1 MILLLAGTAGLWYYF
16 PANTPATVNRDSL
29 QKMYP
34 LKASKLKD
42 TYRPEIIRKKDVQ
55 VRPRNPELVEYY
67 DNRFAASKRTANS
80 LSLDRQSNL
89 NSLDERGFR
98 KGVFSK
104 KNIPDLGMVTIIMG
118 NDLFTLTDYY
128 YTSGVGLEVIHPV
141 FSFLPTRHLLFPF
154 SSKSIDY
161 YGFSVIQDLYTP
173 YDLED
178 AEIQYGDRPFA
189 AYLCIGFSKTSLFRE
204 QALRLKTQVY
214 FGVIGPAALGNFSQD
229 IFHSLE
235 PSGWVNQVSNDVVVN
250 YNLDFSKGIVNDN
263 NFELLTVAS
272 GRIGT
277 LFTDV
282 SLGVIMRFGN
292 ELSAFKYYTPLEYK
306 GNKFRY
312 DFFLNLAGRAKG
324 YDATLQGGLFNR
336 TSVYVIPES
345 NIERFLLIPSAGV
358 NLSYGIVQLRLEQL
372 YSSPEFT
379 GAKHHFFGKI
389 SLGFSF

>member
-1 MILLLAGTAGLWYYF
+1 MLLAGTAGLWYFF
-16 PANTPATVNRDSL
+16 PENIPAAIDRDSL
-29 QKMYP
+29 PKMYP
-34 LKASKLKD
+34 LKASKLKE

-55 VRPRNPELVEYY
+55 VRPHNPEFIKYY
-67 DNRFAASKRTANS
+67 DNGFAVTKRTANS
-80 LSLDRQSNL
+80 LSHDRQGNP
-89 NSLDERGFR
+89 NPLDERGFR
-98 KGVFSK
+98 KEIFSK
-104 KNIPDLGMVTIIMG
+104 RYIPDLGMITIIVG

-141 FSFLPTRHLLFPF
+141 FSFLPTRNLLIPF

-173 YDLED
+173 YDIENT
-178 AEIQYGDRPFA
+178 EIQYGDRPFA
-189 AYLCIGFSKTSLFRE
+189 AYLCVGLSKTSLFRE
-204 QALRLKTQVY
+204 QAMRFKSQLY

-250 YNLDFSKGIVNDN
+250 YNLAFSKGIVNDN
-263 NFELLTVAS
+263 NFGLLTVAS

-292 ELSAFKYYTPLEYK
+292 ELSSFKYYTPLEEK
-306 GNKFRY
+306 GKKFRY
-312 DFFLNLAGRAKG
+312 DLFLNLAGRAKG
-324 YDATLQGGLFNR
+324 YDATLQGGVFNR
-336 TSVYVIPES
+336 SSVYVIPNS
-345 NIERFLLIPSAGV
+345 NMERFLFIPSAGV

>member
-1 MILLLAGTAGLWYYF
+1 MILLLAGTAGLWYFF

-29 QKMYP
+29 VKMHT
-34 LKASKLKD
+34 LKANKLTD
-42 TYRPEIIRKKDVQ
+42 HYSPEIIRKKGVQ
-55 VRPRNPELVEYY
+55 VRPQKPEFVEYY
-67 DNRFAASKRTANS
+67 DSGFVVRKRIASSVSYNRQGDFNT
-80 LSLDRQSNL
+80 
-89 NSLDERGFR
+89 LDERGFR
-98 KGVFSK
+98 KGIFSQRD
-104 KNIPDLGMVTIIMG
+104 IPDLGMITIFMG

-141 FSFLPTRHLLFPF
+141 FSFLPTRHLLLPF

-173 YDLED
+173 YDIENT
-178 AEIQYGDRPFA
+178 EIQYGDRPFA
-189 AYLCIGFSKTSLFRE
+189 AYLCVGFSKTSLFRE
-204 QALRLKTQVY
+204 QAMRFKSQLY

-292 ELSAFKYYTPLEYK
+292 ELSSFKYYTPLEDK
-306 GNKFRY
+306 GKKFRY
-312 DFFLNLAGRAKG
+312 DLFLNLAGRAKG
-324 YDATLQGGLFNR
+324 YDATLQGGVFNR
-336 TSVYVIPES
+336 ASVYVIPDS
-345 NIERFLLIPSAGV
+345 NMERFLFIPSGGV

>member
-1 MILLLAGTAGLWYYF
+1 MLLAGTAGLWYFF
-16 PANTPATVNRDSL
+16 PENIPAAIDRDSL
-29 QKMYP
+29 PKMYP
-34 LKASKLKD
+34 LKASKLKE

-55 VRPRNPELVEYY
+55 VRPHNPEFIKYY
-67 DNRFAASKRTANS
+67 DNGFAVTKRTANS
-80 LSLDRQSNL
+80 LSHDRQGNP
-89 NSLDERGFR
+89 NPLDERGFR
-98 KGVFSK
+98 KEIFSK
-104 KNIPDLGMVTIIMG
+104 RYIPDLGMITIIVG

-141 FSFLPTRHLLFPF
+141 FSFLPTRNLLIPF

-173 YDLED
+173 YDIENT
-178 AEIQYGDRPFA
+178 EIQYGDRPFA
-189 AYLCIGFSKTSLFRE
+189 AYLCVGLSKTSLFRE
-204 QALRLKTQVY
+204 QAMRFKSQLY

-250 YNLDFSKGIVNDN
+250 YNLAFSKGIVNDN
-263 NFELLTVAS
+263 NFGLLTVAS

-292 ELSAFKYYTPLEYK
+292 ELSSFKYYTPLEDK
-306 GNKFRY
+306 GKKFRY
-312 DFFLNLAGRAKG
+312 DLFLNLAGRAKG
-324 YDATLQGGLFNR
+324 YDATLQGGVFNR
-336 TSVYVIPES
+336 SSVYVIPNS
-345 NIERFLLIPSAGV
+345 NMERFLFIPSAGV